1 MKKKRK
7 GSKGGERDKRSTRTE
22 NNKIAIV
29 SCYLLTITLNVN
41 GLNSQIKREW
51 LNGENNRVSPLQ
63 MNLQVANFQKCK
75 SISFTC
81 PIT

>member
-1 MKKKRK
+1 MKAAREGKK
-7 GSKGGERDKRSTRTE
+7 DKRTTRTE

-29 SCYLLTITLNVN
+29 SCYLLTITVNVN
-41 GLNSQIKREW
+41 GLYSQIKREW

-63 MNLQVANFQKCK
+63 TNLQVANFKKCK
-75 SISFTC
+75 STSFTC

>member
-1 MKKKRK
+1 MKAAREGK
-7 GSKGGERDKRSTRTE
+7 RDKRTIRTE
-22 NNKIAIV
+22 NNKIATV
-29 SCYLLTITLNVN
+29 SYYLVTVTLNVN

-63 MNLQVANFQKCK
+63 TNIQVINFQKCK
-75 SISFTC
+75 STSFTC

>member
-1 MKKKRK
+1 MKAAREGK
-7 GSKGGERDKRSTRTE
+7 RDKRTTRTE

-29 SCYLLTITLNVN
+29 SCYLLTIPVNVN

-51 LNGENNRVSPLQ
+51 LNGENNTVSPLQ
-63 MNLQVANFQKCK
+63 TNLQVANFKKCK
-75 SISFTC
+75 STSFTC